1 MKNREF
7 KIIERAFYNYQT
19 IMQSAVKSTVDLAE
33 KGIITDYM
41 KLPVQSSNR
50 GARENKL
57 CAIIDDELKKVRWC
71 YVVEKVLD
79 HYYFEK
85 DKVKFINTHFFK
97 KKGDIE
103 TCLEVGIGRM
113 TFYRWQNEILE
124 TAYNWAKELK
134 LIGDTK

>member
-7 KIIERAFYNYQT
+7 KVIERAFYNYQT

-85 DKVKFINTHFFK
+85 DKVKFIRMHYFDRKT
-97 KKGDIE
+97 E
-103 TCLEVGIGRM
+103 TEACMSIGICRATM
-113 TFYRWQNEILE
+113 FNWRNEILE
-124 TAYNWAKELK
+124 TAYKWAKELR
-134 LIGDTK
+134 LI